1 MIDKK
6 NAWQQITSSLE
17 PDVSRSE
24 FKTWFSN
31 TVLRRLEP
39 NVAVIEVPNKFVAS
53 WLRENYI
60 GQIQNSFKNN
70 LNIVPEISFTFG
82 MMSAPNC
89 EPDYN
94 HEVAQEPVYSTGH
107 ALNTLLT
114 FNNFITAGS
123 NRFAYTCALAV
134 AKNPAHQYNPL
145 YIFSNLSLGKTH
157 LLNAIGNH
165 IHQNNRSFNIKYI
178 TANQFISNFSF
189 CLKKENLAEF
199 RDKYRNINLLLLDDI
214 HMLAGREKC
223 QLEFISLFNSLY
235 EAKKQIVVAANK
247 PPTQIKNILPQ
258 LTSRL
263 EWGLLS
269 EIDVPNQN
277 TKMKIIKNISKKS
290 KLYIPD
296 DVIFFLANA
305 TNNLKTIT
313 QYLVSLETHASF
325 YNREIDMS
333 TVKSIIK
340 NRQYNK
346 VSVDDIQKLTTGY
359 FNISLSDLLSNKK
372 TRKFSY
378 PRQMAMYLT
387 RRLTDLSF
395 KEIGKAFG
403 NKDHSTVIYAVKRI
417 EGEKDVKKSVSDDI
431 DKIQNYLS

>member
-1 MIDKK
+1 MLDKK
-6 NAWQQITSSLE
+6 NAWQKITSCLE
-17 PDVSRSE
+17 ADVSKSE

-31 TVLRRLEP
+31 AILTHLEP
-39 NVAVIEVPNKFVAS
+39 NLAVIEVPNKFVAS
-53 WLRENYI
+53 WLNENYI
-60 GQIQNSFKNN
+60 GQIQNSFKNT

-82 MMSAPNC
+82 VMSASNRA
-89 EPDYN
+89 PDYKY
-94 HEVAQEPVYSTGH
+94 EASQEPTYNTGKS
-107 ALNTLLT
+107 LNTVLT
-114 FNNFITAGS
+114 FNNFITAS
-123 NRFAYTCALAV
+123 CNRFAYTCALEV
-134 AKNPAHQYNPL
+134 AKKPAHQYNPL

-165 IHQNNRSFNIKYI
+165 VNQNNRSFNVRYM
-178 TANQFISNFSF
+178 TANQFISNFTL
-189 CLKKENLAEF
+189 CLKKEKLPEF
-199 RDKYRNINLLLLDDI
+199 REEYRNVDLLLFDDI
-214 HMLAGREKC
+214 HMLAGRDKC
-223 QLEFISLFNSLY
+223 QLEFISLFNSIY
-235 EAKKQIVVAANK
+235 EAKKQIVFAANK
-247 PPTQIKNILPQ
+247 PPTKIKNILPQ

-269 EIDVPNQN
+269 EIDVPDQN

-290 KLYIPD
+290 NFYIPD
-296 DVIFFLANA
+296 DVLFFLANVA
-305 TNNLKTIT
+305 NDLKTIT
-313 QYLVSLETHASF
+313 QYLVSLEMHASF
-325 YNREIDMS
+325 YSREIDMS

-346 VSVDDIQKLTTGY
+346 VGVDDIQKLTTGY

-378 PRQMAMYLT
+378 PRQIAIYLT
-387 RRLTDLSF
+387 RKLTGLSF

-417 EGEKDVKKSVSDDI
+417 EREKEVKKSVSDDI

>member
-1 MIDKK
+1 MIDKI
-6 NAWQQITSSLE
+6 NAWQQITTSLE
-17 PDVSRSE
+17 ADISRSE

-31 TVLRRLEP
+31 TALRRLEP
-39 NVAVIEVPNKFVAS
+39 NLAVIEVPNKFVAS

-82 MMSAPNC
+82 MMSSTSGT
-89 EPDYN
+89 PDYN
-94 HEVAQEPVYSTGH
+94 HEVGQKPVYNPGH
-107 ALNTLLT
+107 ALDNLLT
-114 FNNFITAGS
+114 FNNFIAAGS
-123 NRFAYTCALAV
+123 NRFAYTCALEV

-145 YIFSNLSLGKTH
+145 YIFSNLSAGKTH

-165 IHQNNRSFNIKYI
+165 VQENNRSFNVKYI
-178 TANQFISNFSF
+178 TANRFISNFSF
-189 CLKKENLAEF
+189 SLNKGKLPEF
-199 RDKYRNINLLLLDDI
+199 RDECKKVDLLLIDDI
-214 HMLAGREKC
+214 HLLADREKC
-223 QLEFISLFNSLY
+223 QLEFIYLFNSFY
-235 EAKKQIVVAANK
+235 EAEKQIVVSANK
-247 PPTQIKNILPQ
+247 PPTQIKNMLPQ

-269 EIDVPNQN
+269 EIDVPTQD
-277 TKMKIIKNISKKS
+277 TKINIIKNISKKL

-325 YNREIDMS
+325 YSREIDMS

-340 NRQYNK
+340 NRPFNK

-359 FNISLSDLLSNKK
+359 FNISLADLLSNKK

-387 RRLTDLSF
+387 RKLTNLSF
-395 KEIGKAFG
+395 QEIGKSFG

-417 EGEKDVKKSVSDDI
+417 EREKDFNKSVSEDI
-431 DKIQNYLS
+431 DKIQSYLS

>member
-1 MIDKK
+1 MLDKK

-17 PDVSRSE
+17 ADVSMSE
-24 FKTWFSN
+24 LKTWFSN

-39 NVAVIEVPNKFVAS
+39 NFAVIEVPNKFVAS

-60 GQIQNSFKNN
+60 GQIQNSFKNT
-70 LNIVPEISFTFG
+70 LNIEPEISFTFG
-82 MMSAPNC
+82 TMSAPNRA
-89 EPDYN
+89 PDYN
-94 HEVAQEPVYSTGH
+94 HEVSQEPIHNKGH
-107 ALNTLLT
+107 ALNTSLT
-114 FNNFITAGS
+114 FKNFITAGS

-134 AKNPAHQYNPL
+134 AKNPAYQYNPL

-165 IHQNNRSFNIKYI
+165 IHQNNRSFNVKYL
-178 TANQFISNFSF
+178 TANTFISNFSF
-189 CLKKENLAEF
+189 CLKKEILPEF
-199 RDKYRNINLLLLDDI
+199 RDEYRNADFLLFDDI
-214 HMLAGREKC
+214 HMLAGRERC
-223 QLEFISLFNSLY
+223 QLEFISIFNSFY

-247 PPTQIKNILPQ
+247 PPTQIKNTLPQ

-269 EIDVPNQN
+269 EIDVPDQN

-290 KLYIPD
+290 NLYIPD

-325 YNREIDMS
+325 YSREIDMS

-346 VSVDDIQKLTTGY
+346 VSVEDIQKLTTGY
-359 FNISLSDLLSNKK
+359 FNITLSDLLSNKR

-387 RRLTDLSF
+387 RKLTDLSF

-403 NKDHSTVIYAVKRI
+403 NKDHSTVIHAVKRI